1 MNLRALFAVAVAA
14 ISPAALAA
22 PIIVGPPLELDVY
35 QNSLG
40 QLIATAVG
48 KIPACGLVPT
58 NADPTFT
65 IAGTVISVKQPVK
78 GISCTNPPPDDAFY
92 IASVNFG
99 RVFDGVYTVNW
110 DHPALTA
117 TYTVSGNPGI
127 SAAFS
132 GNWFDPNQNGQ
143 GFEIEILG
151 GATPLMS
158 VLWFTFAPTG
168 GETWIAASGPVSGT
182 HVSMDAYQISGPGA
196 LFPPQFDAARVS
208 AQPWGS
214 LTFTFSD
221 CNTGRVDWVSTQ
233 PGYGSGTMALTRLTQ
248 PDGLGCP

>member
-1 MNLRALFAVAVAA
+1 MNLRLFCVLAVVLSPAAVAV
-14 ISPAALAA
+14 
-22 PIIVGPPLELDVY
+22 PIIVGPPTQLFVY
-35 QNSLG
+35 QNSQG
-40 QLIATAVG
+40 QLIATAIGQV
-48 KIPACGLVPT
+48 PACGLVAT
-58 NADPTFT
+58 NADPTFM
-65 IAGTVISVKQPVK
+65 IAGSVITVTQPV
-78 GISCTNPPPDDAFY
+78 IAVTCTNPPPDDGYY

-99 RVFDGVYTVNW
+99 RRFDGTYTVNW
-110 DHPALTA
+110 DIPQLTA
-117 TYTVSGNPGI
+117 DYTITGNPGI

-151 GATPLMS
+151 GSTPQMS
-158 VLWFTFAPTG
+158 VLWFTFAPDG
-168 GETWIAASGPVSGT
+168 GETWIAASGPISGT
-182 HVSMDAYQISGPGA
+182 HATMDAYQVTGPGA
-196 LFPPQFDAARVS
+196 VFPPHFNAAQVT

-221 CNTGRVDWVSTQ
+221 CNTGHVDWASTQ